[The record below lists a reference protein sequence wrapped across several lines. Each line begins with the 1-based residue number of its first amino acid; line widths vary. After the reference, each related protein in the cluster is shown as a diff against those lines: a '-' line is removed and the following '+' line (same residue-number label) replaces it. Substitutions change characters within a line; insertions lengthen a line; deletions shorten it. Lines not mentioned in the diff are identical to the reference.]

1 MEENLDEEDSKIDQS
16 DTDERTEV
24 KENST
29 TVENDRETNEVDS
42 DLTDTE
48 N

>member
-24 KENST
+24 KEKVQLLRMIEKLMRW
-29 TVENDRETNEVDS
+29 TVI
-42 DLTDTE
+42 
-48 N
+48 